1 MRAFP
6 EDLGAQDKEASF
18 FLFHLLRRLQRAG
31 AVCSAHTVPHVP
43 GIALALNRRSVKQY
57 LTS

>member
-6 EDLGAQDKEASF
+6 EDQGPQDKVASF
-18 FLFHLLRRLQRAG
+18 FLFGLLCRPQRAG
-31 AVCSAHTVPHVP
+31 VVCSAHTVPRVP